1 MGDRAHIIF
10 TNGLS
15 ASSTIYLHWD
25 GHNVPDYIRSLCQMA
40 QDEQEICPGY
50 AAARFIGIAHAD
62 IPGVMSLGVF
72 NTAPD
77 VAEAILE
84 RNGAH
89 LADLSDGDAGLVIVS
104 TKDYS
109 WEAYGGYLAE
119 EGSVMSEVAS

>member
-15 ASSTIYLHWD
+15 VSSTIYLHWD
-25 GHNVPDYIRSLCQMA
+25 GHNVPDYIRILRQMA

-72 NTAPD
+72 NTTPD
-77 VAEAILE
+77 VVEAVLKRDSE
-84 RNGAH
+84 C
-89 LADLSDGDAGLVIVS
+89 LSDPSDSDAGLVLVN

-119 EGSVMSEVAS
+119 EGSVMSEVVS